1 MEENKNKSEIVLYQ
15 SNDGT
20 IKIDVILE
28 NESVWLSQEQM
39 GVLFGKSK
47 STINEHIK
55 NVYDENELEESST
68 MRKFG
73 NSEFSTKP
81 TNYCN
86 LDVIE
91 LQKHIQKIRLSERLD
106 VILQLNG
113 RELLNHAGQISH
125 QMAID
130 KSSTEYAKFKQTLK
144 EIEKKESIKELEQ
157 DIKQLSN
164 RG

>member
-73 NSEFSTKP
+73 ISEFSTKP
-81 TNYCN
+81 TNYY
-86 LDVIE
+86 VIA
-91 LQKHIQKIRLSERLD
+91 IQ
-106 VILQLNG
+106 
-113 RELLNHAGQISH
+113 
-125 QMAID
+125 
-130 KSSTEYAKFKQTLK
+130 
-144 EIEKKESIKELEQ
+144 
-157 DIKQLSN
+157 
-164 RG
+164 